1 MSNKLA
7 KTSSRTQQL
16 KNTQFKQVNILFF
29 GIYLVAF
36 FMLIAAWLQSEV
48 QLSVLFR
55 DVFATA
61 SVEPYYGL
69 FSNIGIFL
77 WFGTAAILLFSG
89 TILFSVNKSHKYSK
103 FLLSFG
109 CLTFLLV
116 IDDFFMLHEKVFP
129 DFLKISEK
137 KTFLAYGIIIIY
149 LLLKF
154 RDTIFDNH
162 FTVFV
167 IAISLLFL
175 SITVDQ
181 ILPASSFIF
190 KQDDI
195 YFFED
200 SLKLIGIISWCF
212 YFIKISGEQVI
223 LLLKMQNDYS

>member
-1 MSNKLA
+1 MFNKLA
-7 KTSSRTQQL
+7 KTNCRPQQL
-16 KNTQFKQVNILFF
+16 KSTQFKQVNIIFF
-29 GIYLVAF
+29 GIYLLAF

-55 DVFATA
+55 DVFVAA

-77 WFGTAAILLFSG
+77 WSATAAILLFSG
-89 TILFSVNKSHKYSK
+89 TVLFSVNKSHKYSK

-109 CLTFLLV
+109 SLTLLLV
-116 IDDFFMLHEKVFP
+116 IDDFFMLHEKAFP
-129 DFLKISEK
+129 YYLKMSEK
-137 KTFLAYGIIIIY
+137 ITFLAYGIIVIY

-154 RDTIFDNH
+154 RDIIVSNH
-162 FTVFV
+162 FAIFV
-167 IAISLLFL
+167 IAISFLFL
-175 SITVDQ
+175 SIVIDQ
-181 ILPASSFIF
+181 ILPTDSFIF
-190 KQDDI
+190 QKDDT

-223 LLLKMQNDYS
+223 SLLKR